1 MTTTETKTDLQKE
14 IAALAAREIAVET
27 NEGTYGASE
36 ACRAIGTGDPKFADY
51 TIWER
56 VGDGKRRV
64 QGCDPQRAPGR
75 ARKLGLDDMAE
86 SRRRLADLRSQLRA

>member
-1 MTTTETKTDLQKE
+1 MTTTKNDLQKE
-14 IAALAAREIAVET
+14 IAALAATEIAVET
-27 NEGTYGASE
+27 NEGTYGAAE
-36 ACRAIGTGDPKFADY
+36 ACRAIGTGDPRHANY

-75 ARKLGLDDMAE
+75 ARRIGFTDLAE
-86 SRRRLADLRSQLRA
+86 SRKRLAALRRQANA